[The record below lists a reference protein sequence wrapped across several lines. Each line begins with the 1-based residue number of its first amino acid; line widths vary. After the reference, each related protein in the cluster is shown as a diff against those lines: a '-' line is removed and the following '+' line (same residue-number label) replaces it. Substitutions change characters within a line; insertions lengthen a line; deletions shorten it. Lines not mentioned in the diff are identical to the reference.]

1 VGRRIDHYDW
11 PGGREAMLGFGPDAG
26 PILIAALP
34 LFEEANRTR
43 TFTVG
48 LLRTLADRGIASL
61 LPDVPGQGE
70 STMPLTS
77 MTIPRMAEA
86 LAAVANRCRAEGR
99 RTYALGIR
107 SGALLDVRARHRGR
121 WHFAPQNGDDLLRD
135 LHRIRRAAGNLDR
148 DGANPVEIAGNVLSA
163 DLLASLAAAIASD
176 QPDVPRRIV
185 DRPPDTTP
193 LWRRAEPGN
202 DPVLAHTLADDIATW
217 LAICEA

>member
-1 VGRRIDHYDW
+1 VGPRIDHYDW
-11 PGGREAMLGFGPDAG
+11 SGGREAMLGFGPDTG

-70 STMPLTS
+70 STMSLTS

-86 LAAVANRCRAEGR
+86 LAAVTDRCRAEGR

-121 WHFAPQNGDDLLRD
+121 WHFAPQTGDDLLRD
-135 LHRIRRAAGNLDR
+135 LHRIRRAAGNLDM
-148 DGANPVEIAGNVLSA
+148 DGGDPLEIAGNVLSA
-163 DLLASLAAAIASD
+163 DLLASLAAATPSD
-176 QPDVPRRIV
+176 PPDVPRRIV

-202 DPVLAHTLADDIATW
+202 DPVLAQTLAEDIATW